1 MPDRYSVTAR
11 SVLGKRAKQLRRDGI
26 MPGNIYG
33 RGLESVAVQLPY
45 RGAATIMS
53 EHGLNSLIEVEVE
66 GEETGRPVVVRSV
79 QRHPV
84 TREIQHVDFYQVDLT
99 RQMQAMVPI
108 TITGVAPAVHT
119 YQGVVITGADHVSV
133 QALPADIPGHLEIN
147 IDGLEELDD
156 QLTVGDLDLPASI
169 LVMTELDIMIVRVQR
184 PRKIEDAVEE
194 AELLEGEEGELAE
207 GEEAPDGEASE
218 GESEERP
225 AYR

>member
-45 RGAATIMS
+45 RGAATIVS
-53 EHGLNSLIEVEVE
+53 KHGLNSLIEVEVE

-108 TITGVAPAVHT
+108 TVTGVAPAVHT
-119 YQGVVITGADHVSV
+119 YQGVVITGADRVAV

-207 GEEAPDGEASE
+207 GEEAPDAEGSE

-225 AYR
+225 TYR